1 MLGPDVIRR
10 RVLQRLSEQRLLV
23 QSLLRLR
30 EQLQGSLFTR
40 YGECG
45 KLNCACRSGAK
56 HGPYYVLSTRAAGR
70 AGFAYVETG
79 QLGVA
84 REHVNGYRRF
94 RRGLRRL
101 KSLNAQIVRLL
112 KRYQAAA
119 SRKGGRRLGLAAS
132 A

>member
-1 MLGPDVIRR
+1 MLGPEVIRQ
-10 RVLQRLSEQRLLV
+10 RVTQQLQQQRLLV

-30 EQLQGSLFTR
+30 EQLQGSLFAR

-45 KLNCACRSGAK
+45 KPTCVCRSGAK

-79 QLGVA
+79 KLQTA
-84 REHVNGYRRF
+84 REHVLGYRQF

-101 KSLNAQIVRLL
+101 KRLNAEMVRLL
-112 KRYQAAA
+112 KRYQAVAA
-119 SRKGGRRLGLAAS
+119 RRGGRRLGLAVS

>member
-1 MLGPDVIRR
+1 MLGPDKVRQ
-10 RVLQRLSEQRLLV
+10 RVLQRLQEQRLLV

-45 KLNCACRSGAK
+45 KLNCACRTGIK
-56 HGPYYVLSTRAAGR
+56 HGPYYVLSTRSAGR
-70 AGFAYVETG
+70 AGFAYVESGKLEVT
-79 QLGVA
+79 
-84 REHVNGYRRF
+84 REHVDGYRRF

-101 KSLNAQIVRLL
+101 KSLNAEIVRLL
-112 KRYQAAA
+112 KRYQAVAA
-119 SRKGGRRLGLAAS
+119 RKGGRKLGLAAS